1 MSIEDLT
8 KAFWILNGD
17 PLAWV
22 MTVQIIKEGK
32 IFFDNGQVMELS
44 DLVQAYNEEYGE

>member
-1 MSIEDLT
+1 MTIEDLT
-8 KAFWILNGD
+8 KAMWMLNAD

-22 MTVQIIKEGK
+22 ITVQTIKEGK

-44 DLVQAYNEEYGE
+44 DLVRAYNEEYGE